1 MWRLGSVRRIT
12 SYYDAEEDNH
22 DTTHQALYGVAVTKP
37 TPGTAATPGPEI
49 TFPTEFPGTSDTLC
63 PDSSFDAIL
72 RTADGTSYVFR

>member
-1 MWRLGSVRRIT
+1 M
-12 SYYDAEEDNH
+12 
-22 DTTHQALYGVAVTKP
+22 TKP

>member
-1 MWRLGSVRRIT
+1 M
-12 SYYDAEEDNH
+12 
-22 DTTHQALYGVAVTKP
+22 AVTKP
-37 TPGTAATPGPEI
+37 TPGTVATPGPEI

>member
-1 MWRLGSVRRIT
+1 MFIDV
-12 SYYDAEEDNH
+12 YDDFDTAE
-22 DTTHQALYGVAVTKP
+22 DTNDAAQALYGVAVTKP
-37 TPGTAATPGPEI
+37 TPGTVATPGPEI